1 MVQGVLAALRRLDD
15 DRLGCAALCTLSGGL
30 AVGSPRLVVG
40 DSVNLL
46 GANRLGSALA
56 CGVVVRQLL
65 AEGVLGLGQQDAVLR
80 ALRAGDGR
88 DDGGQVQLEVLG
100 VLGLLCV
107 LLQPH
112 ALCLG
117 VRLDAVD
124 VLLGAAGQ
132 VQVVDGLLVDRE
144 DRTGG
149 AELRGHVAD
158 GGAVCQRDFLDAV
171 AVELD
176 ELLHHAV
183 LAQHLGDGEH
193 DVGCGHA
200 GRNFA
205 GELEAHDAR
214 DEHGD
219 RLAQHCS
226 LSLDAAHTPAQ
237 DAQAVFHGGV
247 GVGADAGV
255 RVSQALVVEN
265 NAGEVLD
272 VDLVDNAGSRR
283 HDAEVGEVFRTP
295 AQELVALLVAL
306 VLNLDVLVDGVLGA
320 ECFDDHG
327 VVDDHL
333 GRVQR
338 VDLVRVAAEGAH
350 GLTHG
355 CKVDHARHAGEVL
368 HEDAGRGELNF
379 HARLCRGVPVRDG
392 LDVVL
397 GDVLAVLGA
406 QEVLAQH
413 LEGVGEFLHAFDG
426 VECEVVVGLSA
437 DLERLFGTERVL
449 AFCHGELQFS
459 SYQIR
464 G

>member
-1 MVQGVLAALRRLDD
+1 M
-15 DRLGCAALCTLSGGL
+15 GCPG
-30 AVGSPRLVVG
+30 LVVG
-40 DSVNLL
+40 NSVDLL

-117 VRLDAVD
+117 VCLDAVD

-144 DRTGG
+144 DRAGG

-200 GRNFA
+200 GRDLA

-219 RLAQHCS
+219 RLAEHCG
-226 LSLDAAHTPAQ
+226 LSLDAADAPAQ

-247 GVGADAGV
+247 GVGANAGV
-255 RVSQALVVEN
+255 RVGQALVVEDD
-265 NAGEVLD
+265 AGEVLD
-272 VDLVDNAGSRR
+272 VDLVDDAGSRR
-283 HDAEVGEVFRTP
+283 DDAEVGEVLCAP

-306 VLNLDVLVDGVLGA
+306 VLDLDVFVDSVLGTKRL
-320 ECFDDHG
+320 DDHG

-338 VDLVRVAAEGAH
+338 VDLVRVAAQGAH

-355 CKVDHARHAGEVL
+355 CKIHNTRHAGEVL
-368 HEDAGRGELNF
+368 HEDAGRGELDL
-379 HARLCRGVPVRDG
+379 HARLCGRVPVCDC

-413 LEGVGEFLHAFDG
+413 LEGVGEFLHAFDC
-426 VECEVVVGLSA
+426 VERKVVVRLTA
-437 DLERLFGTERVL
+437 DLERLLGTERVL